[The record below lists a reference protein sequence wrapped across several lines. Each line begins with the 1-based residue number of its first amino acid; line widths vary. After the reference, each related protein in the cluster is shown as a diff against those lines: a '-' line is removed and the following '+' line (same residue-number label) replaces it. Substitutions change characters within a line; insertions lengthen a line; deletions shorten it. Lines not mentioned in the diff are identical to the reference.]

1 METNRTEEVQLAV
14 TAEVSVKGCIGIPE
28 WWPSGHRAAV
38 VLAHHTSANMD
49 QDLVVM
55 LQRALLQKG
64 FLSIRFNFPYAE
76 QRKKRPDSMPV
87 LEKTYRAA
95 VEALLRD
102 PQDAP
107 AQLIFAGFGL
117 GARVASQAIAG
128 GLKADGLI
136 CVSYPLHP
144 SGKPNQPRADA
155 LFRII
160 CPILFVQGSRDAHC
174 RIDRLELLQRR
185 IGAPTQI
192 SVVRDVDHNLS
203 LVKRSSRT
211 EEEVQDEVRLI
222 VEEYLARTA
231 GGGA

>member
-1 METNRTEEVQLAV
+1 
-14 TAEVSVKGCIGIPE
+14 
-28 WWPSGHRAAV
+28 
-38 VLAHHTSANMD
+38 
-49 QDLVVM
+49 M

-76 QRKKRPDSMPV
+76 QRKKRPDAMPV

-144 SGKPNQPRADA
+144 SGKPNQQRADA

-192 SVVRDVDHNLS
+192 SVVRDADHNLS

-211 EEEVQDEVRLI
+211 AEEVQDEVRLI